1 GKSYDE
7 LEDEW
12 LDYLA
17 GLQPTPDQTEG
28 WTLKVR
34 SFDLM
39 RRYETELDP
48 DARILPGTSPPE
60 WTSDTFKIFSR
71 RATAPLNVVL
81 ETSLIAAQER
91 LYGGD
96 VDGARLLLDDVEA
109 ALDAGPGAEPQAG
122 LAAEPEAAEGLLPPS
137 LQARREIVD
146 LLAAQDR
153 AILQADAAAYA
164 GTLDPGSGLGQ
175 EAAVREA
182 LRPPYAAYYQEV
194 VRLDLPAGDDHA
206 EGMVLLHARLTGGA
220 PSVAA
225 PADGQLFRVL
235 LVRTSAGWRLVDREP
250 VEVTLALP
258 ILGAD

>member
-1 GKSYDE
+1 MDAVRIRNRAVGADRAA
-7 LEDEW
+7 
-12 LDYLA
+12 A
-17 GLQPTPDQTEG
+17 GL
-28 WTLKVR
+28 
-34 SFDLM
+34 
-39 RRYETELDP
+39 
-48 DARILPGTSPPE
+48 
-60 WTSDTFKIFSR
+60 
-71 RATAPLNVVL
+71 
-81 ETSLIAAQER
+81 
-91 LYGGD
+91 
-96 VDGARLLLDDVEA
+96 
-109 ALDAGPGAEPQAG
+109 EPQAG
-122 LAAEPEAAEGLLPPS
+122 PGIESKLLAPS
-137 LQARREIVD
+137 LQARREIID

-153 AILQADAAAYA
+153 AILRADAGAYA
-164 GTLDPGSGLGQ
+164 STLDPGSGLSR
-175 EAAVREA
+175 APAVKEA